1 MPDWRWLTVAMLA
14 AITGCRSTPD
24 VPAPSPSAAPN
35 ADANWFCEMGKREDE
50 WECVQ
55 DGALDGAPAQRT
67 ARAATASA
75 KAPERTE
82 AAARTASAVAA
93 PARPAPPS
101 QSATPPAA
109 ELPLYRRLAY
119 RPSET
124 VPLDDLPPG
133 FFAVQLVAVQTKAA
147 LEQYA
152 ERERLRNMSAARV
165 ERDGELFYVLLL
177 GVYETRARAERAA
190 ANLPAEFQQ
199 FSPWVRSVASLQEA
213 IARANALAGTDQL

>member
-1 MPDWRWLTVAMLA
+1 MPDWRWLAVVMLA

-24 VPAPSPSAAPN
+24 VSAPSPSAAPN

-55 DGALDGAPAQRT
+55 DGTLPRAAAPRA
-67 ARAATASA
+67 ARAATAST
-75 KAPERTE
+75 KAPERAT
-82 AAARTASAVAA
+82 AAAKAAGDSAS
-93 PARPAPPS
+93 PDHRAPPS
-101 QSATPPAA
+101 QAATPPAA
-109 ELPLYRRLAY
+109 ELPLHRRLAY

-177 GVYETRARAERAA
+177 GVYETRARAEQAA

-213 IARANALAGTDQL
+213 IARANALAGTEQL